1 MLKNKEYNIANND
14 LARVSKHQKTFV
26 NLASDDKF
34 LENSNYGPNINVID
48 QKDRYVN
55 QYMEMGLKK
64 IKLLIEQK
72 FKEKEIDEF

>member
-34 LENSNYGPNINVID
+34 LENSNYGPNVNVID
-48 QKDRYVN
+48 
-55 QYMEMGLKK
+55 
-64 IKLLIEQK
+64 
-72 FKEKEIDEF
+72 

>member
-1 MLKNKEYNIANND
+1 MLKNTEYSIANND
-14 LARVSKHQKTFV
+14 LACVSKHQKTFV

-34 LENSNYGPNINVID
+34 LENSNYGPNVTNID
-48 QKDRYVN
+48 QNERYIN